1 MEIRQRVF
9 LMKSFLSEISQL
21 FADSA
26 NSGFSIHGNSMA
38 WSSLI
43 YSSGITQF
51 INLLH
56 LQRKSL
62 WRFSYIGKWKVFA
75 SPSSHAIPWEEPPD
89 PHTRQPEFRQ
99 KHPGKHSSK
108 HIKIIHFTY
117 GLCRMIFSFP
127 VPLMKFFS
135 GV

>member
-9 LMKSFLSEISQL
+9 LMKNFLSEISQL

-26 NSGFSIHGNSMA
+26 RSGFSIHGNSMA

-56 LQRKSL
+56 LLFMFGDFLIQESGKSL
-62 WRFSYIGKWKVFA
+62 LHPAAMLFLGKNLPIPTPA
-75 SPSSHAIPWEEPPD
+75 SQNS
-89 PHTRQPEFRQ
+89 
-99 KHPGKHSSK
+99 GKNTLVNTPAN
-108 HIKIIHFTY
+108 I
-117 GLCRMIFSFP
+117 
-127 VPLMKFFS
+127 
-135 GV
+135 